1 MPSVRLMRLLRSGK
15 TSSTNANTI
24 SQIPQS
30 ISKKLACGSVAPT
43 GLSSN
48 DEFFLW
54 GLLALTFSQPEPTF
68 DFYAT
73 PHFCLKRLGN
83 ISTDSKGGKSYA
95 LFREAISRLS
105 AVRYQNERFYD
116 PIRREHRSV
125 SFGFFSYSLPIDPD
139 SSRAWRIVWD
149 PLFFEF
155 CQAAGSQLAFD
166 LEAYRDLDCGTR
178 RLFLLLKK
186 VFWRRKTS
194 PAFDVRHLA
203 TNVIGFSE
211 NLETRTLKAKLKR
224 CIGELIQ
231 RNMIAPPHGEN
242 SINGLFVKRRKGEYS
257 IRFQRGPYFEKHSPQ
272 IGNSSAEESPLF
284 DPLVAI
290 GFERPAIE
298 HILRRFKTE
307 QIQIWSDVT
316 LAAIERKG
324 KRFFRRSPQAFFMD
338 NIQKAV
344 AGLRTPPDWFRELQK
359 EEQRQ
364 MAEEG
369 RRAREA
375 KEPVAPKP
383 SAAAK
388 TVEPSTNENSE
399 LQQIVTEM
407 FSQFRAAGQSMVEAK
422 RNAERFATEHARRE
436 RSDQCEEPV
445 PSAVRS
451 LFLKHRF
458 QATLSSLFTRYFE
471 NSTLPQ
477 PKCSREGSQIRNN
490 RGELHRLISKKRRQ
504 KRHAKSTPSRKNVTP
519 GPPQALQKRHASPT
533 WG

>member
-1 MPSVRLMRLLRSGK
+1 MQAANRQKRRRRRASGLSQLTLVEHALCPLDTSASLRENFVHECEYYFTDSAKHQQKARVR
-15 TSSTNANTI
+15 I
-24 SQIPQS
+24 SCP
-30 ISKKLACGSVAPT
+30 A

-125 SFGFFSYSLPIDPD
+125 SLGFFSYSLPIDPD

-166 LEAYRDLDCGTR
+166 LDAYRELDCGTR

-203 TNVIGFSE
+203 TNVVGFSAS
-211 NLETRTLKAKLKR
+211 LETRTLKAKLKR
-224 CIGELIQ
+224 CIGELIK
-231 RNMIAPPHGEN
+231 REMIAPPHGEN

-257 IRFQRGPYFEKHSPQ
+257 IRFQRGPYFEKHAPQ
-272 IGNSSAEESPLF
+272 IRSSLAEESPLF
-284 DPLVAI
+284 DPLQAI

-369 RRAREA
+369 RRARQA
-375 KEPVAPKP
+375 KESVSPKP
-383 SAAAK
+383 SAAAQ
-388 TVEPSTNENSE
+388 TAEPSTDESSE
-399 LQQIVTEM
+399 LQQIVSEM

-422 RNAERFATEHARRE
+422 RNAERFATEHTRR
-436 RSDQCEEPV
+436 
-445 PSAVRS
+445 
-451 LFLKHRF
+451 KK
-458 QATLSSLFTRYFE
+458 ATA
-471 NSTLPQ
+471 
-477 PKCSREGSQIRNN
+477 
-490 RGELHRLISKKRRQ
+490 
-504 KRHAKSTPSRKNVTP
+504 AKNPSRV
-519 GPPQALQKRHASPT
+519 LSDFSS
-533 WG
+533 